1 MPRGDGLELG
11 ASLEDSTLQLLIL
24 SIGFF
29 KLPSK
34 IVLKLQHCVV
44 AALDF
49 LKSQATLFGRRVG
62 LEDLSV
68 KLFALQPSGGG
79 RRETLLHK
87 LLQSSRFV
95 LDQLVALQL
104 LILVILILLGGRCL
118 DGIRRRAMLMR
129 EFRLDRPIGRRVR
142 AR

>member
-1 MPRGDGLELG
+1 MCRSIGHCSIVVPRGDGLELG
-11 ASLEDSTLQLLIL
+11 ASLEDSILQLLIL

-34 IVLKLQHCVV
+34 IVLKLQHSIV

-49 LKSQATLFGRRVG
+49 LESQSTLFGRRMG

-68 KLFALQPSGGG
+68 KLFAPQLSGGG

-87 LLQSSRFV
+87 LLQSSRLV
-95 LDQLVALQL
+95 LNHLVALQL
-104 LILVILILLGGRCL
+104 LVLIVLILLG
-118 DGIRRRAMLMR
+118 
-129 EFRLDRPIGRRVR
+129 
-142 AR
+142 

>member
-1 MPRGDGLELG
+1 M
-11 ASLEDSTLQLLIL
+11 EDSILQLLIL

-34 IVLKLQHCVV
+34 IVLKLQHSVV

-49 LKSQATLFGRRVG
+49 LKSQATLFGRRMG

-68 KLFALQPSGGG
+68 KLFAPQLSGGG

-87 LLQSSRFV
+87 LLQSSRLV

-104 LILVILILLGGRCL
+104 LILVILILLGG
-118 DGIRRRAMLMR
+118 
-129 EFRLDRPIGRRVR
+129 
-142 AR
+142 